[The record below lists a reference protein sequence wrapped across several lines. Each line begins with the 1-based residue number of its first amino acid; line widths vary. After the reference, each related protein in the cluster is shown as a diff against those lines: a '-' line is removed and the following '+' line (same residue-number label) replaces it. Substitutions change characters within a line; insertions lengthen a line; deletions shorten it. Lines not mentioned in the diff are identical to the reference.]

1 MKRAALMLIFA
12 AALAA
17 CSVPE
22 ASEQIAAGPRIFPDY
37 AEVTVP
43 VNIAPL
49 NFRLDE
55 ECEAAWLKLESGD
68 ASCSVRGPEFDIPL
82 SDWRAL
88 TAAGDISA
96 TVLVRRGGVWIAYES
111 FAIHVSADR
120 IDPWLT
126 YRLIEPGYET
136 WNEMGIYQRCLED
149 FTEVPLITNASTD
162 KNCMNCHSFA
172 SRSADNMMF
181 HMRATHGGTYILQG
195 GKVEKVN
202 TKCPEVISAGVYPQW
217 HPSACYIAFSVNDIM
232 QVFHSTD
239 PNRIEVFDGDSDV
252 VVYDV
257 GNHRISSCQS
267 LKQENVLETFPTFS
281 PDGRKLYYCTSPR
294 QEVPEGIKSIRY
306 SLCSIDFD
314 PESFSFGSEVDTLVS
329 NGRSVS
335 FPRVS
340 PDGRFLMYTDA
351 EYGCFSIW
359 HKEADLHI
367 LDLTTGE
374 DRAMDE
380 INSPEPESYQTWSS
394 DSRWIVFMSRR
405 LDGLY
410 TRLYISHI
418 SADGVGT
425 KPFLVPQKS
434 SRFYHEFFKSY
445 NIPELVDGR
454 VPVSAEDIA
463 ACAVNDKPTPV
474 TYK

>member
-1 MKRAALMLIFA
+1 MTLRKSIFR
-12 AALAA
+12 A

-82 SDWRAL
+82 KDWRAL
-88 TAAGDISA
+88 TVSGDIEA
-96 TVLVRRGGVWIAYES
+96 TVIAKRDGVWKA
-111 FAIHVSADR
+111 FKPFMIHVSADR

-149 FTEVPLITNASTD
+149 FTEVPVITNSSTGQ
-162 KNCMNCHSFA
+162 NCMNCHSFA

-181 HMRATHGGTYILQG
+181 HMRATNGGTYILQG

-217 HPSACYIAFSVNDIM
+217 HPSARYIAFSVNDIM

-239 PNRIEVFDGDSDV
+239 PNRVEVYDGDSDV

-257 GNHRISSCQS
+257 GNHRISSCQQ

-281 PDGRKLYYCTSPR
+281 PDGRKLM
-294 QEVPEGIKSIRY
+294 Y
-306 SLCSIDFD
+306 S
-314 PESFSFGSEVDTLVS
+314 
-329 NGRSVS
+329 
-335 FPRVS
+335 
-340 PDGRFLMYTDA
+340 DA

-367 LDLTTGE
+367 LDLATGE

-380 INSPEPESYQTWSS
+380 INSPEPESYQSWSS

-405 LDGLY
+405 L
-410 TRLYISHI
+410 
-418 SADGVGT
+418 
-425 KPFLVPQKS
+425 
-434 SRFYHEFFKSY
+434 
-445 NIPELVDGR
+445 DGR

>member
-1 MKRAALMLIFA
+1 MRRAALILLFA
-12 AALAA
+12 AAIAA
-17 CSVPE
+17 CSAPE
-22 ASEQIAAGPRIFPDY
+22 ASEKIAAAPRIFPDY

-43 VNIAPL
+43 ANIAPL

-55 ECEAAWLKLESGD
+55 DCEAAWLKLESGD

-82 SDWRAL
+82 KDWRAL
-88 TAAGDISA
+88 TASGDIKA
-96 TVLVRRGGVWIAYES
+96 TVIARRDGAWKAFVP
-111 FAIHVSADR
+111 FTIHVSPDR
-120 IDPWLT
+120 IDPWVT

-149 FTEVPLITNASTD
+149 FTEVPVITNASTGQ
-162 KNCMNCHSFA
+162 NCMNCHSFA
-172 SRSADNMMF
+172 NRSADNMMF
-181 HMRATHGGTYILQG
+181 HMRATYGGTYILQR
-195 GKVEKVN
+195 GKAEKVN

-217 HPSACYIAFSVNDIM
+217 HPSARYIAFSVNDIM

-239 PNRIEVFDGDSDV
+239 PNRIEVFDGVSDV

-257 GNHRISSCQS
+257 DAHVVSSCPQ
-267 LKQENVLETFPTFS
+267 LQQEDVLETFPTFS

-294 QEVPEGIKSIRY
+294 QAVPEGIKSIRY

-410 TRLYISHI
+410 TRLYVSHI
-418 SADGVGT
+418 SADGVAS

>member
-1 MKRAALMLIFA
+1 MILLLA
-12 AALAA
+12 AALAS
-17 CSVPE
+17 CSMPE
-22 ASEQIAAGPRIFPDY
+22 ASERIASQPCIFPDY
-37 AEVTVP
+37 AGVTVP

-55 ECEAAWLKLESGD
+55 ECEDAWLKLESGD

-82 SDWRAL
+82 KDWRAL

-96 TVLVRRGGVWIAYES
+96 TVTVRRDGTWRAFEPFTI
-111 FAIHVSADR
+111 FVSPER

-136 WNEMGIYQRCLED
+136 WNSMGIYQRCLED
-149 FTEVPLITNASTD
+149 FTEVPVITNSSTGQ
-162 KNCMNCHSFA
+162 NCMNCHSFA
-172 SRSADNMMF
+172 NRSADNMMF
-181 HMRATHGGTYILQG
+181 HMRATNGGTYIIRG
-195 GKVEKVN
+195 GEVEKVN

-217 HPSACYIAFSVNDIM
+217 HPSARYIAFSVNDIL

-239 PNRIEVFDGDSDV
+239 PNRIEVYDAASDV

-257 GNHRISSCQS
+257 ENHLIASCPQ
-267 LKQENVLETFPTFS
+267 LQQEDVLETFPTFS
-281 PDGRKLYYCTSPR
+281 PDGRRLYFCTSPR
-294 QEVPEGIKSIRY
+294 QDVPEGIRDIRY
-306 SLCSIDFD
+306 SICSIAFD
-314 PESFSFGSEVDTLVS
+314 PDSFSFGSEVDTLLS
-329 NGRSVS
+329 NGRSAS
-335 FPRVS
+335 FPRIS
-340 PDGRFLMYTDA
+340 PDGRFLMYSDA

-367 LDLTTGE
+367 IDLASGE

-380 INSPEPESYQTWSS
+380 INSSEPESYQSWSS

-410 TRLYISHI
+410 TRLYISRV

-434 SRFYHEFFKSY
+434 SRFYHDFFKSY
-445 NIPELVDGR
+445 NIPELADGR
-454 VPVSAEDIA
+454 VPVSAKDIA
-463 ACAVNDKPTPV
+463 ACATGSSATPV
-474 TYK
+474 TFKK